1 MYKYVRSRVDGPSS
15 RLTGDDGVGDTLICP
30 GIYCRKKAITS
41 PVWVQF
47 INLCDKT
54 PVFLT
59 ETAY

>member
-1 MYKYVRSRVDGPSS
+1 MSGHKLMGRPAARLETMAFGDKLVCCRMYCLKM
-15 RLTGDDGVGDTLICP
+15 
-30 GIYCRKKAITS
+30 AMTS

-47 INLCDKT
+47 INLCDDT